1 MLDRLSNDI
10 LDFISRNNGCRMSHI
25 TNKMMRISGKSMS
38 YTKSTISKL
47 VEAELIRV
55 ENKLYYIK
63 DK

>member
-1 MLDRLSNDI
+1 MLDKLSNDI
-10 LDFISRNNGCRMSHI
+10 LDFISRNENCRMSHI
-25 TNKMMRISGKSMS
+25 TNKMMRTSGRSAT
-38 YTKSTISKL
+38 YVKSTISKL